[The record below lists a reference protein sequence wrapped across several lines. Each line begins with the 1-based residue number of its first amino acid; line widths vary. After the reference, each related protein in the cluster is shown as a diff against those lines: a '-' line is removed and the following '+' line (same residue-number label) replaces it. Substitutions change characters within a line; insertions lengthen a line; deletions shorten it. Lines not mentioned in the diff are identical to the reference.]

1 MTTSGSLTRHRVAA
15 AAVVAG
21 TATFLGGA
29 FVDLPTETAELP
41 GIARDAI
48 TSAIPDWHDP
58 EVVSVVVYGTRG
70 FDTFGETF
78 LLLAAVVGVIVVC
91 RGRERRRVFLQEER
105 LGRRE
110 QAEARRARGEA
121 RRGRRR
127 QEVEH
132 AEDIEQG
139 QAEDSGEGDAGIGA
153 RGHVSAPAMTV
164 VVRTA
169 ARPLLLVLVVAGAYL
184 LALAFTPGGGFP
196 AGGVLAGVVLL
207 AYVAYGYRAVRR
219 VVRPALLEAFELAGA
234 AAIIAIEVVGLV
246 LKGSMSA
253 NWLPIGQEKTFFGGG
268 ILPAFSAA
276 EFVEVATGVL
286 IAVFSLLAMEREWTE
301 ADQEEAGAERNA
313 GEATA

>member
-1 MTTSGSLTRHRVAA
+1 VTTSGSPTRHRAA
-15 AAVVAG
+15 AAVVVAG
-21 TATFLGGA
+21 TAAILVSA
-29 FVDLPTETAELP
+29 FVDLPRETADLP
-41 GIARDAI
+41 AIARDAM
-48 TSAIPDWHDP
+48 TSALPDWHDP
-58 EVVSVVVYGTRG
+58 EVVSVIVYGTRG

-91 RGRERRRVFLQEER
+91 RGREPRRVFLQEER

-110 QAEARRARGEA
+110 QEETRRARGGG

-127 QEVEH
+127 EVER
-132 AEDIEQG
+132 AENIEQG
-139 QAEDSGEGDAGIGA
+139 RAEDSGEGDGGIGA

-164 VVRTA
+164 VIRTA
-169 ARPLLLVLVVAGAYL
+169 ARPLLLVLAVAGAYL

-219 VVRPALLEAFELAGA
+219 VVRPALLETLELAGA
-234 AAIIAIEVVGLV
+234 GVIIAIEVLGLV
-246 LKGSMSA
+246 LKGSVSA

-268 ILPAFSAA
+268 ILPAFSAS

-286 IAVFSLLAMEREWTE
+286 IVVFSLVAMEREWTDE
-301 ADQEEAGAERNA
+301 DREDGDTEEAPA
-313 GEATA
+313 

>member
-1 MTTSGSLTRHRVAA
+1 VTTSGSPTRHRAA
-15 AAVVAG
+15 AAVVVAG
-21 TATFLGGA
+21 TAAILVSA
-29 FVDLPTETAELP
+29 FVDLPRETADLP
-41 GIARDAI
+41 AIARDAM
-48 TSAIPDWHDP
+48 TSALPDWHDP
-58 EVVSVVVYGTRG
+58 EVVSVIVYGTRG

-91 RGRERRRVFLQEER
+91 RGPEPRRVFLQEER

-110 QAEARRARGEA
+110 QEETRRARGGG

-127 QEVEH
+127 EVER
-132 AEDIEQG
+132 AENIEQG
-139 QAEDSGEGDAGIGA
+139 QAEDSGEGDGGIGA

-164 VVRTA
+164 VIRTA
-169 ARPLLLVLVVAGAYL
+169 ARPLLLVLAVAGAYL

-219 VVRPALLEAFELAGA
+219 VVRPALLETLELAGA
-234 AAIIAIEVVGLV
+234 GVIIAIEVLGLV
-246 LKGSMSA
+246 LKGSVSA

-268 ILPAFSAA
+268 ILPAFSAS

-286 IAVFSLLAMEREWTE
+286 IVVFSLVAMEREWTDE
-301 ADQEEAGAERNA
+301 EREDGDTEEAPA
-313 GEATA
+313 